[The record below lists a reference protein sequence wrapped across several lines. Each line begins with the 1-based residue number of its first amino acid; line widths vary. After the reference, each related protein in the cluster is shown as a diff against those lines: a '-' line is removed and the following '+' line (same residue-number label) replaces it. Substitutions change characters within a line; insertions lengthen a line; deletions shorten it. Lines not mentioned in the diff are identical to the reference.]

1 MPQNPYAQFNFLVE
15 IDGVTQAGF
24 TEVSGLTT
32 DQQVIEYREGTD
44 LPRMRKIP
52 GIAQFSNLVL
62 RTGLT
67 TTELLLWRMTTI
79 NGTTIRRNGS
89 IVLQNESQQEVMRWN
104 FFEGWISKWEGPSLN
119 STTNEV
125 ATESIEI
132 CYEWLELA

>member
-1 MPQNPYAQFNFLVE
+1 VPQNPFAQFNFLIQIE
-15 IDGVTQAGF
+15 GVTQAGF

-44 LPRMRKIP
+44 PPRMRKFP
-52 GIAQFSNLVL
+52 GITQYSNLVL

-67 TTELLLWRMTTI
+67 TQELLQWRMTTI
-79 NGTTIRRNGS
+79 RGETVRRNGS
-89 IVLQNESQQEVMRWN
+89 IVLQNERQDEVMRWN
-104 FFEGWISKWEGPSLN
+104 FFEGWVCKWEGPSLN

-132 CYEWLELA
+132 CYEWLEQA